1 MKTETDNSVQDQNG
15 NCDNNMLVVVNLTMK
30 VLNDF
35 IGWTTTKYNDYLGY
49 GTKKEAVLT
58 AYNSLLKGYYVQ
70 ANVYLRDTQFYKKG
84 DVVLKEKPEVKIV
97 EFQCA
102 SPCGENQRQ
111 RLWRTKQGSEQYV
124 VDCIAKT
131 ITAKK
136 SNRVMKF
143 DLPV

>member
-1 MKTETDNSVQDQNG
+1 MQKHSENTETDT
-15 NCDNNMLVVVNLTMK
+15 CDNNVLVAVKLTKK
-30 VLNDF
+30 VLNEF
-35 IGWTTTKYNDYLGY
+35 ISWTTTKYNDYLGY

-70 ANVYLRDTQFYKKG
+70 ANVYSRDTQFHKKG
-84 DVVLKEKPEVKIV
+84 DVILKENPEVKIV
-97 EFQCA
+97 EFQC
-102 SPCGENQRQ
+102 SGSCGENQRQ

-124 VDCIAKT
+124 VDCINKT

-143 DLPV
+143 DLSIQ

>member
-1 MKTETDNSVQDQNG
+1 MTKHSEKSETAT
-15 NCDNNMLVVVNLTMK
+15 CDNNVLVAVKLTK
-30 VLNDF
+30 KALNEF
-35 IGWTTTKYNDYLGY
+35 IEWTNTKYNDYLGY

-58 AYNSLLKGYYVQ
+58 AYNSLLKGHYVQ
-70 ANVYLRDTQFYKKG
+70 AKVYSRNTQFYKKG
-84 DVVLKEKPEVKIV
+84 DVILEEKPEIKIV
-97 EFQCA
+97 EFQC
-102 SPCGENQRQ
+102 SGSCGENQRQ

-143 DLPV
+143 DLSI

>member
-1 MKTETDNSVQDQNG
+1 L
-15 NCDNNMLVVVNLTMK
+15 NN
-30 VLNDF
+30 F

-58 AYNSLLKGYYVQ
+58 AFHSLIKGYYVQ
-70 ANVYLRDTQFYKKG
+70 AIVYSRNTQFYKKG

-102 SPCGENQRQ
+102 SPCGENRRQ
-111 RLWRTKQGSEQYV
+111 KLWRTKQGSEEYV
-124 VDCIAKT
+124 VDCVAKT

-136 SNRVMKF
+136 SNRVIKF
-143 DLPV
+143 DLSI